1 MTDSDSAPPAGGLT
15 PKALKLQH
23 SINNWSLLSP
33 KQRTRSV
40 CFMESSLFYY
50 ELGESWFSCS
60 RAEKVTL
67 NEFSWERAPT
77 QNQALLRPAVLASQH
92 ALQRL
97 NSDFVLSN
105 NIWIHEILKFNYHY
119 FLFRYSVTLTGLRY
133 ITPPQSWT
141 LYFIDDLLN

>member
-50 ELGESWFSCS
+50 EFGESLFSCS

-67 NEFSWERAPT
+67 NEFSWERTPSTKPGSAEARGAGIPT
-77 QNQALLRPAVLASQH
+77 CFAVSELGLCAFKQH
-92 ALQRL
+92 LD
-97 NSDFVLSN
+97 S
-105 NIWIHEILKFNYHY
+105 
-119 FLFRYSVTLTGLRY
+119 
-133 ITPPQSWT
+133 
-141 LYFIDDLLN
+141 